1 MFHDH
6 VDHQLSN
13 SGDDTKTIRCRWVV
27 QKKKGKLNRASG
39 LRRAT
44 RELLSDAA
52 MDCRRPTRGL
62 R

>member
-13 SGDDTKTIRCRWVV
+13 SGDDRATMPCRWVV
-27 QKKKGKLNRASG
+27 QKKKKLNRALG

-44 RELLSDAA
+44 RELLSDEA